1 MSQNQIYMRGFNT
14 LFEQFIDDVGNIF
27 QDDSTI
33 KTAVSSMK
41 MIKKANPKIVIRVW
55 NKYVLTPYGDKIMEG
70 DLDYFIQK
78 DYSNDLTRMS
88 NGEDIAKYID
98 AVRGSIN
105 DMSDNSKQC
114 TLEYLQKL
122 CKLCDAYWD
131 GKRIQKDGSMI

>member
-1 MSQNQIYMRGFNT
+1 MSQNQMYMRGFNT

-55 NKYVLTPYGDKIMEG
+55 NKYVLAPYGDRIMDG
-70 DLDYFIQK
+70 DLEYFIQK
-78 DYSNDLTRMS
+78 DYSGDLTRMT

-105 DMSDNSKQC
+105 NMSDNSKQC

-122 CKLCDAYWD
+122 GKLCDAYWE
-131 GKRIQKDGSMI
+131 GKRFSKDGTM